1 MATAI
6 PVCRPHGKR
15 SAQARSWKPGRRR
28 QPSGARERWKPV
40 RGETPQAARCA
51 ARQRDRP
58 CFLAGDAQRGIELT
72 EAYDELHGKLHA
84 HPHALQVF
92 LGLVLSTAAFWSPEK
107 IAQARAARGALG
119 NVNQQ
124 IARRAAELADLLQ
137 QRSDL
142 HNTSGFSTDT
152 HYHVCDVIEA
162 AAKSNYLF
170 TSYVQER
177 LDALHGQFD
186 LKYWPS
192 LSDFLQELASDAE
205 DAVMEATDPLTAAAT
220 MASRPSRADFIKA
233 LLAAIDENRGR
244 NHGQLPNDFKATD
257 NTLASFA
264 SCALDLGVED
274 LVDGPYVKRLRQ
286 RERDG
291 AK

>member
-1 MATAI
+1 M
-6 PVCRPHGKR
+6 
-15 SAQARSWKPGRRR
+15 
-28 QPSGARERWKPV
+28 
-40 RGETPQAARCA
+40 
-51 ARQRDRP
+51 
-58 CFLAGDAQRGIELT
+58 
-72 EAYDELHGKLHA
+72 
-84 HPHALQVF
+84 
-92 LGLVLSTAAFWSPEK
+92 
-107 IAQARAARGALG
+107 
-119 NVNQQ
+119 
-124 IARRAAELADLLQ
+124 
-137 QRSDL
+137 
-142 HNTSGFSTDT
+142 
-152 HYHVCDVIEA
+152 IEA

-205 DAVMEATDPLTAAAT
+205 DAVIEATDPLTAAAT

-244 NHGQLPNDFKATD
+244 NHGQLPNDFKVTD
-257 NTLASFA
+257 NTLATLA
-264 SCALDLGVED
+264 SCVLDLGADD

>member
-1 MATAI
+1 MSAPQSDNPKQI
-6 PVCRPHGKR
+6 CENILIEGKR
-15 SAQARSWKPGRRR
+15 YNVEHRIL
-28 QPSGARERWKPV
+28 PSENAV
-40 RGETPQAARCA
+40 A
-51 ARQRDRP
+51 DRL
-58 CFLAGDAQRGIELT
+58 LARGIELT
-72 EAYDELHGKLHA
+72 EAYEELHGKLHA
-84 HPHALQVF
+84 HPQALQVF

-107 IAQARAARGALG
+107 IAQARTARGDLG

-124 IARRAAELADLLQ
+124 IARKAAELAGLLQ

-142 HNTSGFSTDT
+142 DNTSGFSTDT

-162 AAKSNYLF
+162 AAKRNYLF

-192 LSDFLQELASDAE
+192 LSDFLQELAADAE
-205 DAVMEATDPLTAAAT
+205 DAVIEATDPLTAAAT

-244 NHGQLPNDFKATD
+244 NHGQLPNDFRVTD
-257 NTLASFA
+257 NTLATLG
-264 SCALDLGVED
+264 SCVLDLGADD

-286 RERDG
+286 RERLG

>member
-1 MATAI
+1 MKTSSSRGGATTSSTA
-6 PVCRPHGKR
+6 
-15 SAQARSWKPGRRR
+15 SL
-28 QPSGARERWKPV
+28 PSENAVG
-40 RGETPQAARCA
+40 
-51 ARQRDRP
+51 DRL
-58 CFLAGDAQRGIELT
+58 LARGIELT

-84 HPHALQVF
+84 HPHALKVF
-92 LGLVLSTAAFWSPEK
+92 LGLVLSTAALWSPEK
-107 IAQARAARGALG
+107 IAQARAARGDLG
-119 NVNQQ
+119 TVNQQ
-124 IARRAAELADLLQ
+124 IARKAAELAGLLQ
-137 QRSDL
+137 KRSDL
-142 HNTSGFSTDT
+142 HNPSGFSTDT
-152 HYHVCDVIEA
+152 HYYVCDVIEA
-162 AAKSNYLF
+162 VAKSNYLF

-205 DAVMEATDPLTAAAT
+205 DGVMEATDPLTATAT

-233 LLAAIDENRGR
+233 LLAAIDENGGR
-244 NHGQLPNDFKATD
+244 NHGQLPNDFKVTD
-257 NTLASFA
+257 NTLASLA
-264 SCALDLGVED
+264 SCVLDLGAED

>member
-1 MATAI
+1 MNAL
-6 PVCRPHGKR
+6 R
-15 SAQARSWKPGRRR
+15 SDHPKQICENILIGGRRYNIEHR
-28 QPSGARERWKPV
+28 ILPSENAL
-40 RGETPQAARCA
+40 A
-51 ARQRDRP
+51 DRL
-58 CFLAGDAQRGIELT
+58 LARGIELT
-72 EAYDELHGKLHA
+72 EAYDELHDKLHA
-84 HPHALQVF
+84 HPHAQQVF

-107 IAQARAARGALG
+107 IARARAARGDLG
-119 NVNQQ
+119 TVNQQ
-124 IARRAAELADLLQ
+124 IAKKAAELAGLLQ

-142 HNTSGFSTDT
+142 HNTSGFSAGT
-152 HYHVCDVIEA
+152 HYHVCEVIEA
-162 AAKSNYLF
+162 AAKSNHLF

-192 LSDFLQELASDAE
+192 LSDFLLELASDAE

-220 MASRPSRADFIKA
+220 VASRPSRADFIKA
-233 LLAAIDENRGR
+233 LLAAIDENSER
-244 NHGQLPNDFKATD
+244 NHGQLPNDFKVTD
-257 NTLASFA
+257 NTLASLA
-264 SCALDLGVED
+264 SCVLDLGAED